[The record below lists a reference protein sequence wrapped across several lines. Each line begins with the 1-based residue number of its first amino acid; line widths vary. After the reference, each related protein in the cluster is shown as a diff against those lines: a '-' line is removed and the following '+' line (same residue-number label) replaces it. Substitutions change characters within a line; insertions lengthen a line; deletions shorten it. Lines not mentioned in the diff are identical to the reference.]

1 MFLRLFPI
9 SPLSTGLSTYFSLL
23 RLTQEVHCS
32 WVIGTEVPA
41 SPEGRQRQDGAEV
54 DGRTDLRRQAMRCS
68 SERFG
73 ASREEAPEELIFPLA
88 RRGSEVF
95 GRKDKAGRQSGQPK
109 KGRGTSDGFDLRVRR
124 DD

>member
-1 MFLRLFPI
+1 MSKGDRDGSPRLHRKARK
-9 SPLSTGLSTYFSLL
+9 G
-23 RLTQEVHCS
+23 QKE
-32 WVIGTEVPA
+32 A
-41 SPEGRQRQDGAEV
+41 EG
-54 DGRTDLRRQAMRCS
+54 DGRTDLRRQAMRS
-68 SERFG
+68 PSGFFG